1 MKVWLLLF
9 LPVIAF
15 SQVIP
20 SRLLPKVQEARDK
33 KDPLVLAERFYG
45 LPYASHALSKQNP
58 EKFVVDFTGFDCV
71 TFVEN
76 VWSLY
81 RSKGIDSLFLQELTQ
96 IRYRKT
102 PISFENRNHYLSATL
117 DQMEDKGLFKQVI
130 PFKYLKLV
138 DKKVEFLSHYLAP
151 KKYVIVVDSIIATEA
166 SIGPITYVPSAQ
178 FAAVSSFVRTGDLI
192 AFVSKRK
199 DLDYQHIGFVREM
212 GGQFYLV
219 HASQD
224 RRKVCQSVES
234 ISVYLKN
241 HPSMIG
247 FNVFRPEYEPQ
258 SLRF

>member
-1 MKVWLLLF
+1 MKIFFFLLF
-9 LPVIAF
+9 SFIGF

-20 SRLLPKVQEARDK
+20 RLLRDKIKEARLQ
-33 KDPLVLAERFYG
+33 KDPLLIAKHFSG
-45 LPYASHALSKQNP
+45 LPYASNALSRENP
-58 EKFVVDFTGFDCV
+58 EKLVVDFSGFDCV

-76 VWSLY
+76 SWSLY
-81 RSKGIDSLFLQELTQ
+81 RSKGIDSIFLQELTQ

-117 DQMEDKGLFKQVI
+117 TQMEDKGLFKQVI
-130 PFKYLKLV
+130 PSKYLKLA

-151 KKYVIVVDSIIATEA
+151 KKYMIVVDSIKATEA
-166 SIGPITYVPSAQ
+166 SLGPITYVPSTQ

-199 DLDYQHIGFVREM
+199 DLDYQHVGFVREM

-247 FNVFRPEYEPQ
+247 FNVFRPEYEP
-258 SLRF
+258 

>member
-1 MKVWLLLF
+1 MKIIFFLLF
-9 LPVIAF
+9 SFAGF

-20 SRLLPKVQEARDK
+20 GPLKDKIKEARLQ
-33 KDPLVLAERFYG
+33 KDPLLIATQFTG
-45 LPYASHALSKQNP
+45 LPYASHALSKENP
-58 EKFVVDFTGFDCV
+58 EKFVVDFSGFDCV
-71 TFVEN
+71 TFIEN
-76 VWSLY
+76 IWSLY
-81 RSKGIDSLFLQELTQ
+81 RSKGVDSLFLQELTQ

-117 DQMEDKGLFKQVI
+117 NQMEDKGLFKQVI
-130 PFKYLKLV
+130 PTSYLKLAV
-138 DKKVEFLSHYLAP
+138 KKVEFLSHYLAP
-151 KKYVIVVDSIIATEA
+151 KKYVIVVDSIKAAEA
-166 SIGPITYVPSAQ
+166 SLGPITYVPSAQ

-199 DLDYQHIGFVREM
+199 DLDYQHVGFVREM

-247 FNVFRPEYEPQ
+247 FNVFRPEYEP
-258 SLRF
+258 

>member
-1 MKVWLLLF
+1 MKIVFFLLF
-9 LPVIAF
+9 SFIGF

-20 SRLLPKVQEARDK
+20 GPLRDKIKEARLQ
-33 KDPLVLAERFYG
+33 KDPLLIAKHFSG
-45 LPYASHALSKQNP
+45 LPYTSYALSKENP
-58 EKFVVDFTGFDCV
+58 EKLVVDFSGFDCV

-76 VWSLY
+76 SWSLY
-81 RSKGIDSLFLQELTQ
+81 RSKGIDSVFLRELEQ
-96 IRYRKT
+96 IRYARK

-117 DQMEDKGLFKQVI
+117 TQMEDKGLFKQVI
-130 PFKYLKLV
+130 PSKYLKLA

-151 KKYVIVVDSIIATEA
+151 KKYMIVVDSIKATEA
-166 SIGPITYVPSAQ
+166 SLSPMTYVPRAQ
-178 FAAVSSFVRTGDLI
+178 FTVVRSFIRTGDLI

-199 DLDYQHIGFVREM
+199 DLDYQHVGFVREM

-247 FNVFRPEYEPQ
+247 FNVFRPEYEP
-258 SLRF
+258 

>member
-1 MKVWLLLF
+1 MKIVFFLLF
-9 LPVIAF
+9 SFIGF

-20 SRLLPKVQEARDK
+20 GPLKDKIKEARLQ
-33 KDPLVLAERFYG
+33 KDPLLIANQFTG
-45 LPYASHALSKQNP
+45 LPYASHALSNENP
-58 EKFVVDFTGFDCV
+58 EKFVVDFSGFDCV

-76 VWSLY
+76 IWSLY

-96 IRYRKT
+96 IRYRKM
-102 PISFENRNHYLSATL
+102 PISYENRNHYLSATL

-130 PFKYLKLV
+130 PSKYLKLA
-138 DKKVEFLSHYLAP
+138 DKKVEFLSQYLAP
-151 KKYVIVVDSIIATEA
+151 KKYVIVVDSIKAIEA
-166 SIGPITYVPSAQ
+166 SLGPVTYVPSFQ

-199 DLDYQHIGFVREM
+199 DLDYQHVGFVREM
-212 GGQFYLV
+212 DGQFYLV

-247 FNVFRPEYEPQ
+247 FNVFRPEYEP
-258 SLRF
+258 

>member
-1 MKVWLLLF
+1 MKIIFFLLF
-9 LPVIAF
+9 SFIAF

-20 SRLLPKVQEARDK
+20 GLLKDKIKEARLQ
-33 KDPLVLAERFYG
+33 KDPLLIAKHFSG
-45 LPYASHALSKQNP
+45 LPYTSHALSKENP
-58 EKFVVDFTGFDCV
+58 EKLVVDFSGFDCV

-76 VWSLY
+76 SWSLY
-81 RSKGIDSLFLQELTQ
+81 RSKGIDSLFLHELTR

-102 PISFENRNHYLSATL
+102 PISFENRNHYLSSTL

-130 PFKYLKLV
+130 PSKYLKLA

-151 KKYVIVVDSIIATEA
+151 KKYMIVVDSIKAAEA
-166 SIGPITYVPSAQ
+166 DLGPMTYVPSNQ
-178 FAAVSSFVRTGDLI
+178 FSTISSFIRTGDLI

-199 DLDYQHIGFVREM
+199 DLDYQHVGFVREM

-247 FNVFRPEYEPQ
+247 FNVFRPEYEP
-258 SLRF
+258 

>member
-1 MKVWLLLF
+1 MKIVFFLLF
-9 LPVIAF
+9 SFIGF

-20 SRLLPKVQEARDK
+20 GPLKDKIKEARLQ
-33 KDPLVLAERFYG
+33 KDPLLLAKHFSG
-45 LPYASHALSKQNP
+45 LPYTSHALSKENP
-58 EKFVVDFTGFDCV
+58 EKLVVDFSGFDCV

-76 VWSLY
+76 SWSLY
-81 RSKGIDSLFLQELTQ
+81 RSKGIDSLFLQELTR

-130 PFKYLKLV
+130 PLKFLKLAA
-138 DKKVEFLSHYLAP
+138 KKVDFLSHYLAP
-151 KKYVIVVDSIIATEA
+151 KKYMILVDSIKVAEA
-166 SIGPITYVPSAQ
+166 NLGPLTYVPSNL
-178 FAAVSSFVRTGDLI
+178 FSTISSFVRSGDLI

-199 DLDYQHIGFVREM
+199 DLDYQHVGFVREM

-247 FNVFRPEYEPQ
+247 FNVFRPEYEP
-258 SLRF
+258 

>member
-1 MKVWLLLF
+1 MKIVFFLLF
-9 LPVIAF
+9 SFIAF

-20 SRLLPKVQEARDK
+20 GPLKDKIKEARLQ
-33 KDPLVLAERFYG
+33 KDPLLIAKHFSG
-45 LPYASHALSKQNP
+45 LPYTSHALSKENP
-58 EKFVVDFTGFDCV
+58 EKLVVDFSGFDCV

-76 VWSLY
+76 SWSLY
-81 RSKGIDSLFLQELTQ
+81 RSKGIDSLFLQELTL

-102 PISFENRNHYLSATL
+102 PISFENRNHYLSSTL

-130 PFKYLKLV
+130 PLKYLKLA

-151 KKYVIVVDSIIATEA
+151 KKYVIVVDSIKATEI
-166 SIGPITYVPSAQ
+166 SLGPITYVPSAQ

-199 DLDYQHIGFVREM
+199 DLDYQHVGFVREM
-212 GGQFYLV
+212 GGKFYLV

-247 FNVFRPEYEPQ
+247 FNVFRPEYEP
-258 SLRF
+258 

>member
-1 MKVWLLLF
+1 MKIIFFLLF
-9 LPVIAF
+9 SFAGF

-20 SRLLPKVQEARDK
+20 GPLKEKIKEARLQ
-33 KDPLVLAERFYG
+33 KDPLLIATQFTG
-45 LPYASHALSKQNP
+45 LPYASHALSKENP
-58 EKFVVDFTGFDCV
+58 EKFVVDFSGFDCV
-71 TFVEN
+71 TFIEN
-76 VWSLY
+76 IWSLY
-81 RSKGIDSLFLQELTQ
+81 RSKGVDSLFLHELTQ

-117 DQMEDKGLFKQVI
+117 NQMEDKGLFKQVI
-130 PFKYLKLV
+130 PSKYLKLAV
-138 DKKVEFLSHYLAP
+138 KKVEFLSHYLAP
-151 KKYVIVVDSIIATEA
+151 KKYLIVVDSIKAAEA
-166 SIGPITYVPSAQ
+166 SLGPITYVPSSQ

-199 DLDYQHIGFVREM
+199 DLDYQHVGFVREM

-247 FNVFRPEYEPQ
+247 FNVFRPEYEP
-258 SLRF
+258 

>member
-1 MKVWLLLF
+1 MKIVFFLF
-9 LPVIAF
+9 FSFLGF

-20 SRLLPKVQEARDK
+20 GPLRDKIKEARQQ
-33 KDPLVLAERFYG
+33 KDPLLIAKQFNG
-45 LPYASHALSKQNP
+45 LPYASHALSKENP
-58 EKFVVDFTGFDCV
+58 EKFVVDFSGFDCV

-76 VWSLY
+76 IWSLY

-102 PISFENRNHYLSATL
+102 PITFENRNHYLSATL
-117 DQMEDKGLFKQVI
+117 NQMEDKGLFMQVI
-130 PFKYLKLV
+130 PSKYLRFA

-151 KKYVIVVDSIIATEA
+151 KNYLITIDSIKVSEA
-166 SIGPITYVPSAQ
+166 NLGPLTYVPSAQ
-178 FAAVSSFVRTGDLI
+178 FSTISSFIRSGDLI

-199 DLDYQHIGFVREM
+199 DLDYQHVGFVRVL

-247 FNVFRPEYEPQ
+247 FNVFRPKYE
-258 SLRF
+258 L

>member
-1 MKVWLLLF
+1 MKIVFFHLF
-9 LPVIAF
+9 SFIGF

-20 SRLLPKVQEARDK
+20 VPLKDKIKEARLQ
-33 KDPLVLAERFYG
+33 KDPLLLANQFTG
-45 LPYASHALSKQNP
+45 LPYASHALSKENP
-58 EKFVVDFTGFDCV
+58 EKFVVDFSGFDCV

-76 VWSLY
+76 IWSLY

-130 PFKYLKLV
+130 PSKYLKLA

-151 KKYVIVVDSIIATEA
+151 KKYMILVDSIMATEA
-166 SIGPITYVPSAQ
+166 SLGPITYVPSAQ

-199 DLDYQHIGFVREM
+199 DLDYQHVGFVREM
-212 GGQFYLV
+212 GGQYYLL

-241 HPSMIG
+241 HLSMIG
-247 FNVFRPEYEPQ
+247 FNVFRPEYEP
-258 SLRF
+258 

>member
-1 MKVWLLLF
+1 MKIIFFLLF
-9 LPVIAF
+9 SFAGF

-20 SRLLPKVQEARDK
+20 GPLKDKIKEARLQ
-33 KDPLVLAERFYG
+33 KDPLLIATQFTG
-45 LPYASHALSKQNP
+45 LPYASHALSKENP
-58 EKFVVDFTGFDCV
+58 EKFVVDFSGFDCV
-71 TFVEN
+71 TFIEN
-76 VWSLY
+76 IWSLY
-81 RSKGIDSLFLQELTQ
+81 RSKGVDSLFLQELTQ

-130 PFKYLKLV
+130 PSSYLKLAV
-138 DKKVEFLSHYLAP
+138 KKVEFLSHYLAP
-151 KKYVIVVDSIIATEA
+151 KKYVIVVDSIKATEA
-166 SIGPITYVPSAQ
+166 ALGPITYVPSAS
-178 FAAVSSFVRTGDLI
+178 FAAVSSFIRTGDLI

-199 DLDYQHIGFVREM
+199 DLDYQHVGFVREK
-212 GGQFYLV
+212 GGQYYLV

-247 FNVFRPEYEPQ
+247 FNVFRPEYEP
-258 SLRF
+258 

>member
-81 RSKGIDSLFLQELTQ
+81 RSKGIDSLFLQELTH
-96 IRYRKT
+96 IRYRRT

-117 DQMEDKGLFKQVI
+117 NQMEDKGLFKQVI
-130 PFKYLKLV
+130 PAKYLKLAV
-138 DKKVEFLSHYLAP
+138 KKVEFLSHYLAP
-151 KKYVIVVDSIIATEA
+151 KNYLITIDSIKAAEA
-166 SIGPITYVPSAQ
+166 SLGPLSYVPSAQ
-178 FAAVSSFVRTGDLI
+178 FNAISSFIQSGDLI

-199 DLDYQHIGFVREM
+199 DLDYQHVGLVREQ
-212 GGQFYLV
+212 GGQFFLV

-224 RRKVCQSVES
+224 RKQVCQSVES

-241 HPSMIG
+241 HTSMIG
-247 FNVFRPEYEPQ
+247 FNVFRPDYAH
-258 SLRF
+258 